1 MSLAEPLM
9 SSEAP
14 PVGKVIDISLELDP
28 NTFKMHVLE
37 GFQGDAQFEVEVVKP
52 YDGGLG
58 QIVRAVRMRL
68 HAGSH
73 VDAPAHMLR
82 DGQQIHELAIE
93 RFVGDALVV
102 DFTDKVPGRHI
113 TPDDLQERI
122 GSKVRPGD
130 RLLIRTNV
138 NKNYLGADIAEW
150 KKRSPAL
157 TVDARL
163 WCVEKGISLVGFDC
177 YHGAKVP
184 GENRS
189 SSHVLPKAGVLTLPY
204 LNHLDR
210 ISKERVT
217 LICLPLN
224 MINVEASPVR
234 AVVLEN

>member
-1 MSLAEPLM
+1 MSLREETLPDTL
-9 SSEAP
+9 P
-14 PVGKVIDISLELDP
+14 IGKVHDISLELDP
-28 NTFKMHVLE
+28 ASFKMHVLE

-52 YDGGLG
+52 YEGGLG

-82 DGQQIHELAIE
+82 DGAQIHEIPLE
-93 RFVGDALVV
+93 RFIGDAIVA
-102 DFTDKVPGRHI
+102 DFTDKVPGKHI
-113 TPDDLQERI
+113 TPEDLEERI
-122 GSKVRPGD
+122 GKKVRVGD

-138 NKNYLGADIAEW
+138 NKNYLGGDIAEW

-163 WCVEKGISLVGFDC
+163 WCIEKGISLVGFDC

-184 GENRS
+184 GENRLS
-189 SSHVLPKAGVLTLPY
+189 SKVLPEGGVLTLPY
-204 LNHLDR
+204 LNNLDR
-210 ISKERVT
+210 ITKERVT
-217 LICLPLN
+217 LICLPLA

-234 AVVLEN
+234 AVVIEN